1 MLPCSAVLMT
11 LAIGYGT
18 LMSSLNASDGGST
31 TASSVVWPGTLGGNS
46 SAAYGASTTG
56 SVIVGYA
63 SNAAGNYRAF
73 RWSPA
78 TGERDLGDL
87 GCAFA
92 VAYGVSGDGSAVV
105 GEAGDGGSKQ
115 RA

>member
-1 MLPCSAVLMT
+1 K
-11 LAIGYGT
+11 
-18 LMSSLNASDGGST
+18 ASDGGST
-31 TASSVVWPGTLGGNS
+31 TASSGVWPGTVGGNS

-78 TGERDLGDL
+78 TGMKDLG
-87 GCAFA
+87 AFGYA
-92 VAYGVSGDGSAVV
+92 YAAAYGVSGDGSVVV
-105 GEAGDGGSKQ
+105 GEAWDAGLNQ
-115 RA
+115 RAFRWSAAAGLRDLGTL